1 MIIRVRSNMPK
12 PDLSAEDEHYL
23 NQRNSIE
30 VVNWQHKCGLVLQHT
45 HHRSWKD
52 MFAHVYGIMAAYQL
66 CKAKSK
72 IRSFDGI
79 AYP

>member
-1 MIIRVRSNMPK
+1 
-12 PDLSAEDEHYL
+12 
-23 NQRNSIE
+23 
-30 VVNWQHKCGLVLQHT
+30 
-45 HHRSWKD
+45 